1 MIRVAIATADGC
13 SLSPHLARSAAFTVF
28 DVEDGQILSRSVR
41 NRDSDTCG
49 NHKSFVEML
58 EGCGTVICGGIGQG
72 AFDSL
77 KRAGIEPVV
86 AAGPQSIEEALKHFL
101 AGTLATT
108 GERTCL
114 CG

>member
-1 MIRVAIATADGC
+1 MIRIAIATADGH
-13 SLSPHLARSAAFTVF
+13 SLLSHLARSAVFTVF
-28 DVEDGQILSRSVR
+28 EVENGQILSRTVR
-41 NRDSDTCG
+41 SRDSDTCG

-58 EGCGTVICGGIGQG
+58 EGCGAVICGGIGQG

-77 KRAGIEPVV
+77 KRAGIEPMV
-86 AAGPQSIEEALKHFL
+86 AAGPHSIDEALKHFM